1 MFMEK
6 IWLKHY
12 PRNVSSTIGNLKFNS
27 IVDLMKNSSSLFPNH
42 TAFENLNTQLSY
54 KKIDKYSEK
63 FGAYLQNQ
71 LSITKDSKVA
81 IMLPNLLTYPVALFG
96 SYLAGATVIN
106 INPLF
111 KSREIENTLNDSKA
125 ETIIVLDRFISELEP
140 IVKNTLIK
148 NIIVCKV
155 TDLLSPAMAALVK
168 TVVFFK
174 GPKVSLNSD
183 YLLFSDGLKNS
194 YIRRNVVLEK
204 KDIALLQYTGGTT
217 GKSKAA
223 VLTHGNIL
231 ANIEQLNMWVGPIV
245 TPGKESIITA
255 LPLYHIFSFTVNLLY
270 FYSIGSNNILVTN
283 PRDLKSFVNTLKK
296 NKFTVI
302 TGVNTLFNLLLTSS
316 SFKKINFSALKFT
329 VGGGMSVLSSTA
341 KKWKK
346 ITGVNITQGYGLT
359 ETAPIVS
366 VNIISEP
373 FNGMIGPPMPSTDIS
388 IRDEKNNE
396 LSINQEGELCVKGPQ
411 VMSEYWNNPEETK
424 NSFTDDGFFKT
435 GDIAIINENGSLK
448 IVDRK
453 KDMIISSGFNVYPN
467 EIEDYVSQHPDVRE
481 CGVIGVNDSNRGES
495 IRLFIVKEKKSLRE
509 IEVIDFCKKGL
520 AIYKIPKKVIFI
532 DEIPK
537 NNVGKIL
544 RRKLREI

>member
-1 MFMEK
+1 MEK

-12 PRNVSSTIGNLKFNS
+12 PKNIPSTIDSLKFNS
-27 IVDLMKNSSSLFPNH
+27 IIDLMKNSSSLFPDH
-42 TAFENLNTQLSY
+42 TAFTNLNTQLSY
-54 KKIDKYSEK
+54 KKIDRYSEK

-71 LSITKDSKVA
+71 LSITKRSKVA

-96 SYLAGATVIN
+96 SYLAGAIVIN

-111 KSREIENTLNDSKA
+111 KGREIESALNDSGA
-125 ETIIVLDRFISELEP
+125 ETIIVLDRFMSELEP
-140 IVKNTLIK
+140 VVKNTLIK
-148 NIIVCKV
+148 NIIICRI
-155 TDLLSPAMAALVK
+155 TDLLSPIMSALVK
-168 TVVFFK
+168 TVFFFK
-174 GPKVSLNSD
+174 GPKISLNSN
-183 YLLFSDGLKNS
+183 YFLFSDTLKNS
-194 YIRRNVVLEK
+194 YLRKNIVLEH

-231 ANIEQLNMWVGPIV
+231 ANIEQLNAWVGPIV
-245 TPGKESIITA
+245 VPGKESIITA
-255 LPLYHIFSFTVNLLY
+255 LPLYHIFSFTVNLMY
-270 FYSIGSNNILVTN
+270 FYSIGSNNILITN

-341 KKWKK
+341 KKWKT
-346 ITGVNITQGYGLT
+346 ITGVDITQGYGLT

-373 FNGMIGPPMPSTDIS
+373 FNGTIGPPMPSTDIS

-396 LSINQEGELCVKGPQ
+396 LNINQEGELCVKGPQ

-495 IRLFIVKEKKSLRE
+495 IKLFIVKEGKNLGE
-509 IEVIDFCKKGL
+509 IEVINFCKKGL
-520 AIYKIPKKVIFI
+520 AVYKIPKKVIFI

-537 NNVGKIL
+537 NNIGKIL
-544 RRKLREI
+544 RRKLRDL

>member
-1 MFMEK
+1 MEK

-12 PRNVSSTIGNLKFNS
+12 PGNVASKIGNLKFNS

-42 TAFENLNTQLSY
+42 TAFTNLNTQLSY
-54 KKIDKYSEK
+54 KKIDRYSEK
-63 FGAYLQNQ
+63 FGAYLQNK

-106 INPLF
+106 VNPLF
-111 KSREIENTLNDSKA
+111 KGREIESVLNDSKV
-125 ETIIVLDRFISELEP
+125 ETIIVLDRFMSELES

-155 TDLLSPAMAALVK
+155 TDLLSPIMSVLVK

-174 GPKVSLNSD
+174 GPRIHLDNN
-183 YLLFSDGLKNS
+183 YLLFSDALKNS
-194 YIRRNVVLEK
+194 YIRTNVVLEN

-231 ANIEQLNMWVGPIV
+231 SNIEQLNMWVGPIV
-245 TPGKESIITA
+245 VPGKESIITA
-255 LPLYHIFSFTVNLLY
+255 LPLYHIFSFTVNLMY

-329 VGGGMSVLSSTA
+329 VGGGMSVLSNTA

-346 ITGVNITQGYGLT
+346 VTGIDITQGYGLT
-359 ETAPIVS
+359 ETSPIVS

-373 FNGMIGPPMPSTDIS
+373 FNSTIGPPIPSTEIS

-396 LSINQEGELCVKGPQ
+396 LNINQEGELCVKGPQ
-411 VMSEYWNNPEETK
+411 VMSKYWNNPEETK
-424 NSFTDDGFFKT
+424 NSFTADGFFKT
-435 GDIAIINENGSLK
+435 GDIAIIKENGFLK
-448 IVDRK
+448 IIDRK

-467 EIEDYVSQHPDVRE
+467 EIEDYVSQHPNVRE

-495 IRLFIVKEKKSLRE
+495 IRLFIVKDKKSLSER
-509 IEVIDFCKKGL
+509 EVINFCKKGL

-544 RRKLREI
+544 RRKLREK

>member
-1 MFMEK
+1 MEK

-12 PRNVSSTIGNLKFNS
+12 PGNVASKIGNLKFNS

-42 TAFENLNTQLSY
+42 TAFTNLNTQLSY
-54 KKIDKYSEK
+54 KKIDRYSEK
-63 FGAYLQNQ
+63 FGAYLQNK

-111 KSREIENTLNDSKA
+111 KGREIESVLNDSKV
-125 ETIIVLDRFISELEP
+125 ETIIVLDRFMSELES

-155 TDLLSPAMAALVK
+155 TDLLSPIMSVLVK

-174 GPKVSLNSD
+174 GPRIHLDNN
-183 YLLFSDGLKNS
+183 YLLFSDALKNS
-194 YIRRNVVLEK
+194 YIRTNVVLEN

-231 ANIEQLNMWVGPIV
+231 SNIEQLNMWVGPIV
-245 TPGKESIITA
+245 VPGKESIITA
-255 LPLYHIFSFTVNLLY
+255 LPLYHIFSFTVNLMY

-329 VGGGMSVLSSTA
+329 VGGGMSVLSNTA

-346 ITGVNITQGYGLT
+346 VTGIDITQGYGLT
-359 ETAPIVS
+359 ETSPIVS

-373 FNGMIGPPMPSTDIS
+373 FNSTIGPPIPSTEIS

-396 LSINQEGELCVKGPQ
+396 LNINQEGELCVKGPQ
-411 VMSEYWNNPEETK
+411 VMSKYWNNPEETK
-424 NSFTDDGFFKT
+424 NSFTADGFFKT
-435 GDIAIINENGSLK
+435 GDIAIIKENGFLK
-448 IVDRK
+448 IIDRK

-520 AIYKIPKKVIFI
+520 AIYKIPRKVIFI

>member
-1 MFMEK
+1 MEK

-12 PRNVSSTIGNLKFNS
+12 PKNIPSTIDSLKFNS
-27 IVDLMKNSSSLFPNH
+27 IIDLMKNSSSLFPDH
-42 TAFENLNTQLSY
+42 TAFTNLNTRLSY
-54 KKIDKYSEK
+54 KKIDRYSEK

-71 LSITKDSKVA
+71 LSITKRSKVA

-96 SYLAGATVIN
+96 SYLAGAIVIN

-111 KSREIENTLNDSKA
+111 KGREIESALNDSGA
-125 ETIIVLDRFISELEP
+125 ETIIVLDRFMSELEP
-140 IVKNTLIK
+140 VVKNTLIK
-148 NIIVCKV
+148 NIIVCRI
-155 TDLLSPAMAALVK
+155 TDLLSPIMSALIK
-168 TVVFFK
+168 TVFFFK
-174 GPKVSLNSD
+174 GPKISLNSN
-183 YLLFSDGLKNS
+183 YLLFSDTLKNS
-194 YIRRNVVLEK
+194 YLRKNIVLEN

-231 ANIEQLNMWVGPIV
+231 ANIEQLNAWVGPIV
-245 TPGKESIITA
+245 VPGKESIITA
-255 LPLYHIFSFTVNLLY
+255 LPLYHIFSFTVNLMY

-346 ITGVNITQGYGLT
+346 ITGVDITQGYGLT

-373 FNGMIGPPMPSTDIS
+373 FNGTIGPPMPSTDIS

-396 LSINQEGELCVKGPQ
+396 LNINQEGELCVKGPQ

-495 IRLFIVKEKKSLRE
+495 IKLFIVKEEKKLGE
-509 IEVIDFCKKGL
+509 IEVINFCKKGL
-520 AIYKIPKKVIFI
+520 AVYKIPKKVIFI

-544 RRKLREI
+544 RRKLREF

>member
-1 MFMEK
+1 MEK

-27 IVDLMKNSSSLFPNH
+27 IIDLMKNSSFLFPNH
-42 TAFENLNTQLSY
+42 TAFTNLNTRLSY
-54 KKIDKYSEK
+54 KKIDRYSEK

-71 LSITKDSKVA
+71 LSITKRSKVA

-96 SYLAGATVIN
+96 SYLAGAIVIN

-111 KSREIENTLNDSKA
+111 KGREIESALNDSGA
-125 ETIIVLDRFISELEP
+125 ETIIVLDRFMSELEP

-148 NIIVCKV
+148 NIIVCRV
-155 TDLLSPAMAALVK
+155 TDLLSPIMSALVK
-168 TVVFFK
+168 TVFFFK
-174 GPKVSLNSD
+174 GPKILLNSN
-183 YLLFSDGLKNS
+183 YLLFSDTLKNS
-194 YIRRNVVLEK
+194 YLRKNIVLGSQ
-204 KDIALLQYTGGTT
+204 DIALLQYTGGTT

-231 ANIEQLNMWVGPIV
+231 SNIEQLNVWVGPIV
-245 TPGKESIITA
+245 VPGKESIITA
-255 LPLYHIFSFTVNLLY
+255 LPLYHIFSFTVNLMY
-270 FYSIGSNNILVTN
+270 FYSIGSNNILITN

-296 NKFTVI
+296 HKFTVI

-316 SFKKINFSALKFT
+316 SFKKINFSTLKFT
-329 VGGGMSVLSSTA
+329 VGGGMSVLSNTA

-346 ITGVNITQGYGLT
+346 ITGVDITQGYGLT

-373 FNGMIGPPMPSTDIS
+373 FNGTIGPPMPSTDIS
-388 IRDEKNNE
+388 IRDERNNE
-396 LSINQEGELCVKGPQ
+396 LNINQEGELCVKGPQ

-435 GDIAIINENGSLK
+435 GDIAIINESGSLK

-467 EIEDYVSQHPDVRE
+467 EIEDYVSQHPDIRE

-495 IRLFIVKEKKSLRE
+495 IKLFIVKEEKNLGE

-520 AIYKIPKKVIFI
+520 AVYKIPKKVIFI

-544 RRKLREI
+544 RRKLREL

>member
-6 IWLKHY
+6 IWLKNY

-42 TAFENLNTQLSY
+42 TAFTNLNTQLSY

-71 LSITKDSKVA
+71 LSITKDSRVA

-155 TDLLSPAMAALVK
+155 TDLLSPAMSALVK

-174 GPKVSLNSD
+174 GPKISLNSD

-194 YIRRNVVLEK
+194 YIRKNVVLEK

-270 FYSIGSNNILVTN
+270 FYSIGSKNILVTN

-316 SFKKINFSALKFT
+316 SFKKINFNALKFT

-373 FNGMIGPPMPSTDIS
+373 FNGTIGPPMPSTDIS

-467 EIEDYVSQHPDVRE
+467 EIEDYVAQHPDVRE

-495 IRLFIVKEKKSLRE
+495 IRLFIVKEKKNLRE

-520 AIYKIPKKVIFI
+520 AIYKIPRKVIFI

>member
-1 MFMEK
+1 MEK

-12 PRNVSSTIGNLKFNS
+12 PKNIPSTIDSLKFNS
-27 IVDLMKNSSSLFPNH
+27 IIDLMKNSSSLFPDH
-42 TAFENLNTQLSY
+42 TAFTNLNTRLSY
-54 KKIDKYSEK
+54 KKIDRYSEK

-71 LSITKDSKVA
+71 LSITKRSKVA

-96 SYLAGATVIN
+96 SYLAGAIVIN

-111 KSREIENTLNDSKA
+111 KGREIESALNDSGA
-125 ETIIVLDRFISELEP
+125 ETIIVLDRFMSELEP
-140 IVKNTLIK
+140 VVKNTLIK
-148 NIIVCKV
+148 NIIICRI
-155 TDLLSPAMAALVK
+155 TDLLSPIMSALVK
-168 TVVFFK
+168 TVFFFK
-174 GPKVSLNSD
+174 GPKISLNSN
-183 YLLFSDGLKNS
+183 YLLFSNILKNS
-194 YIRRNVVLEK
+194 YLRKNTVLENT
-204 KDIALLQYTGGTT
+204 DIALLQYTGGTT

-231 ANIEQLNMWVGPIV
+231 ANIEQLNAWVGPIV
-245 TPGKESIITA
+245 VPGKESIITA
-255 LPLYHIFSFTVNLLY
+255 LPLYHIFSFTVNLMY

-346 ITGVNITQGYGLT
+346 ITGVDITQGYGLT

-373 FNGMIGPPMPSTDIS
+373 FNGTIGPPMPSTDIS

-396 LSINQEGELCVKGPQ
+396 LNINQEGELCVKGPQ

-495 IRLFIVKEKKSLRE
+495 IKLFIVKEEKKLGE
-509 IEVIDFCKKGL
+509 IEVINFCKKGL
-520 AIYKIPKKVIFI
+520 AVYKIPKKVIFI

-544 RRKLREI
+544 RRKLREF

>member
-1 MFMEK
+1 MEK

-12 PRNVSSTIGNLKFNS
+12 PKNIPSTIDSLKFNS
-27 IVDLMKNSSSLFPNH
+27 IIDLMKNSSSLFPDH
-42 TAFENLNTQLSY
+42 TAFTNLNTRLSY
-54 KKIDKYSEK
+54 KKIDRYSEK

-71 LSITKDSKVA
+71 LSITKRSKVA

-96 SYLAGATVIN
+96 SYLAGAIVIN

-111 KSREIENTLNDSKA
+111 KGREIESSLNDSGA
-125 ETIIVLDRFISELEP
+125 ETIIVLDRFMSELEP
-140 IVKNTLIK
+140 VVKNTLIK
-148 NIIVCKV
+148 NIIICRI
-155 TDLLSPAMAALVK
+155 TDLLSPIMSALVK
-168 TVVFFK
+168 TVFFFK
-174 GPKVSLNSD
+174 GPKISLNSN
-183 YLLFSDGLKNS
+183 YLLFPNILKNS
-194 YIRRNVVLEK
+194 YLRKNIVLEN

-231 ANIEQLNMWVGPIV
+231 ANIEQLNAWVGPIV
-245 TPGKESIITA
+245 VPGKESIITA
-255 LPLYHIFSFTVNLLY
+255 LPLYHIFSFTVNLMY

-346 ITGVNITQGYGLT
+346 ITGVDITQGYGLT

-373 FNGMIGPPMPSTDIS
+373 FNGTIGPPMPSTDIS

-396 LSINQEGELCVKGPQ
+396 LNINQEGELCVKGPQ

-495 IRLFIVKEKKSLRE
+495 IKLFIVKEEKKLGE
-509 IEVIDFCKKGL
+509 IEVINFCKKGL
-520 AIYKIPKKVIFI
+520 AVYKIPKKVIFI

-544 RRKLREI
+544 RRKLREF

>member
-1 MFMEK
+1 MEK

-12 PRNVSSTIGNLKFNS
+12 PGNVASKISNLKFNS

-42 TAFENLNTQLSY
+42 TAFTNLNTQLSY
-54 KKIDKYSEK
+54 KKIDRYSEK
-63 FGAYLQNQ
+63 FGAYLQNK

-111 KSREIENTLNDSKA
+111 KGREIESVLNDSKV
-125 ETIIVLDRFISELEP
+125 ETIIVLDRFMSELES

-155 TDLLSPAMAALVK
+155 TDLLSPIMSVLVK

-174 GPKVSLNSD
+174 GPRIHLDNN
-183 YLLFSDGLKNS
+183 YLLFSDALKNS
-194 YIRRNVVLEK
+194 YIRTNVVLEN

-231 ANIEQLNMWVGPIV
+231 SNIEQLNMWVGPIV
-245 TPGKESIITA
+245 VPGKESIITA
-255 LPLYHIFSFTVNLLY
+255 LPLYHIFSFTVNLMY

-329 VGGGMSVLSSTA
+329 VGGGMSVLSNTA

-346 ITGVNITQGYGLT
+346 VTGIDITQGYGLT
-359 ETAPIVS
+359 ETSPIVS

-373 FNGMIGPPMPSTDIS
+373 FNSTIGPPIPSTEIS

-396 LSINQEGELCVKGPQ
+396 LNINQEGELCVKGPQ
-411 VMSEYWNNPEETK
+411 VMSKYWNNPEETK
-424 NSFTDDGFFKT
+424 NSFTADGFFKT
-435 GDIAIINENGSLK
+435 GDIAIIKENGFLK
-448 IVDRK
+448 IIDRK

-495 IRLFIVKEKKSLRE
+495 IRLFIVKDKKSLSER
-509 IEVIDFCKKGL
+509 EVINFCKKGL

-544 RRKLREI
+544 RRKLREK

>member
-1 MFMEK
+1 MEK

-12 PRNVSSTIGNLKFNS
+12 PGNVASKIGNLKFNS

-42 TAFENLNTQLSY
+42 TAFTNLNTQLSY
-54 KKIDKYSEK
+54 KKIDRYSEK
-63 FGAYLQNQ
+63 FGAYLQNK

-111 KSREIENTLNDSKA
+111 KGREIESVLNDSKV
-125 ETIIVLDRFISELEP
+125 ETIIVLDRFMSELES

-155 TDLLSPAMAALVK
+155 TDLLSPIMSVLVK

-174 GPKVSLNSD
+174 GPRIHLDNN
-183 YLLFSDGLKNS
+183 YLLFSDALKNS
-194 YIRRNVVLEK
+194 YIRTNVVLEN

-231 ANIEQLNMWVGPIV
+231 SNIEQLNMWVGPIV
-245 TPGKESIITA
+245 VPGKESIITA
-255 LPLYHIFSFTVNLLY
+255 LPLYHIFSFTVNLMY

-329 VGGGMSVLSSTA
+329 VGGGMSVLSNTA

-346 ITGVNITQGYGLT
+346 VTGIDITQGYGLT
-359 ETAPIVS
+359 ETSPIVS

-373 FNGMIGPPMPSTDIS
+373 FNSTIGPPIPSTEIS

-396 LSINQEGELCVKGPQ
+396 LNINQEGELCVKGPQ
-411 VMSEYWNNPEETK
+411 VMSKYWNNPEETK
-424 NSFTDDGFFKT
+424 NSFTADGFFKT
-435 GDIAIINENGSLK
+435 GDIAIIKENGFLK
-448 IVDRK
+448 IIDRK

-495 IRLFIVKEKKSLRE
+495 IRLFIVKDKKSLSER
-509 IEVIDFCKKGL
+509 EVINFCKKGL

-544 RRKLREI
+544 RRKLREK